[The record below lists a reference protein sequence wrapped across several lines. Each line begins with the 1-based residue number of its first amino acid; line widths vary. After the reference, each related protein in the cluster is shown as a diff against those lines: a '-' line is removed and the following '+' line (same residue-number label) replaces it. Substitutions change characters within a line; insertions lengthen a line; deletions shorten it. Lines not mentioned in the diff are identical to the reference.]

1 LATLPE
7 SSVAVAVPAPAAPA
21 AAGPIVWTDA
31 ARRGEFDAWL
41 AEVSAAHGLQP
52 HTLRP
57 ASADASFR
65 RYFRLD
71 RTHCD
76 GDGYGQGQGSLIVMD
91 APPALEDCHPFVH
104 VAGLL
109 GAAGLNAP
117 QVRAW
122 DEARGFMLLT
132 DLGERTYLAELQSL
146 DLSGSEG
153 LRRAD
158 ALYRDAIDALIRLQG
173 IDAQGGLPTYDRE
186 RLQREMSLFPDWYI
200 ARHHRLELDERERS
214 GLERCLGLILDV
226 CTAQPVALVHRDFH
240 SRNLMLPTA
249 GAQGPGILDFQDAV
263 VGPVTYDLVSLLRD
277 AYIEW
282 DEAIQIDWAARYWER
297 ARKAGVPVQ
306 ADFGSFWRDFEWMGL
321 QRHLRR
327 IHLLMPSSPYAH
339 CVSPEGAVSAV
350 VAGFVAVLVGFTSSV
365 VIVFQAAQALGAT
378 PAQTTSWMWALGL
391 GMGISSAGLSLRYR
405 QPVLTA
411 WSTPG
416 AALLAP
422 PAPGRDDGRGHRRL
436 PRVRAADPARGGD
449 TAPLSGSWT
458 ASRRPSPRPCWPA
471 C

>member
-1 LATLPE
+1 MATLPE
-7 SSVAVAVPAPAAPA
+7 SSVAVPAPAAPA
-21 AAGPIVWTDA
+21 AAGPIVWADA
-31 ARRGEFDAWL
+31 ARRAEFDAWL
-41 AEVSAAHGLQP
+41 AEVSAAHGLLP

-71 RTHCD
+71 RAPDD
-76 GDGYGQGQGSLIVMD
+76 GDGNGLGSLIVMD
-91 APPALEDCHPFVH
+91 APPAQEDCHPFVR

-109 GAAGLNAP
+109 GAARLNAP
-117 QVRAW
+117 QVLAW

-146 DLSGSEG
+146 DLSGTDG

-158 ALYRDAIDALIRLQG
+158 GLYRDAIDALIRLQG
-173 IDAQGGLPTYDRE
+173 IDAQGSLPTYDRE

-249 GAQGPGILDFQDAV
+249 GAPGPGILDFQDAV
-263 VGPVTYDLVSLLRD
+263 IGPVTYDLVSLLRD

-297 ARKAGVPVQ
+297 ARKAGLPVQ

-321 QRHLRR
+321 QRHLKVLGIFARLYHR
-327 IHLLMPSSPYAH
+327 DGKDGYLKDLPLVWRYAH
-339 CVSPEGAVSAV
+339 H
-350 VAGFVAVLVGFTSSV
+350 VAMRYSVLTPLARLLEKLENVQARDGFT
-365 VIVFQAAQALGAT
+365 F
-378 PAQTTSWMWALGL
+378 
-391 GMGISSAGLSLRYR
+391 
-405 QPVLTA
+405 
-411 WSTPG
+411 
-416 AALLAP
+416 
-422 PAPGRDDGRGHRRL
+422 
-436 PRVRAADPARGGD
+436 
-449 TAPLSGSWT
+449 
-458 ASRRPSPRPCWPA
+458 
-471 C
+471 

>member
-282 DEAIQIDWAARYWER
+282 DEAIQIDWAARYWEC

-321 QRHLRR
+321 QRHLK
-327 IHLLMPSSPYAH
+327 
-339 CVSPEGAVSAV
+339 
-350 VAGFVAVLVGFTSSV
+350 VL
-365 VIVFQAAQALGAT
+365 
-378 PAQTTSWMWALGL
+378 
-391 GMGISSAGLSLRYR
+391 GIFARLYH
-405 QPVLTA
+405 
-411 WSTPG
+411 
-416 AALLAP
+416 
-422 PAPGRDDGRGHRRL
+422 RDGKDGYLKDL
-436 PRVRAADPARGGD
+436 PRVWRCAHHVAMRYSVLTPLARLLEKLENVQARDGF
-449 TAPLSGSWT
+449 TF
-458 ASRRPSPRPCWPA
+458 
-471 C
+471 